1 MSASTPKK
9 NSFFG
14 GAAIL
19 TAGIIIVKLI
29 GALYKI
35 PLGNVLS
42 DAGFADFNT
51 AYDIYSML
59 IVIST
64 GGLPVA
70 LSKMVSEANAR
81 GRVNQVNK
89 VYRLSLVAFCVMGTL
104 SFLVMAVF
112 PRQLSEL
119 MNNSRSYWS
128 ILALAPAVFFICP
141 LSAMRGYFQGHSL
154 MTPTA
159 VSQIIEALCK
169 LAIGLPLAYLI
180 MKNLEGVFQVSEI
193 GSQAAVGAVMG
204 VYAAVADVSQT
215 AEIESRAAGGAILGV
230 SAGVLLAMLYTFWCF
245 RGHQKRQKTS
255 QDEPDSS
262 REILRT
268 LVKLAVPITIGAS
281 IVSVTNIFDSAIL
294 MNRLQVALNMT
305 EDAARTLKG
314 MYNKTMTL
322 YNLPSSFMVPL
333 TASVIPTVSAAR
345 ELRNYKQ
352 GALIS
357 ETTLRTT
364 ALLSLPAGVGL
375 FVLGKPIIYL
385 LYPATEDIALA
396 GWMLSV
402 LGIASIAVCFMLV
415 SNSIMQAHKLV
426 TLPMVTTLIGCLLKL
441 IVGYV
446 LTGIPEIGIKGG
458 AISTVVCFGIV
469 AILDLV
475 IIKLTL
481 PRSLSYFRVFS
492 KPAAAT
498 AVMGLSAWAVCGLLS
513 KALVKIGAFQ
523 TKNEAGQAMLS
534 WNGNALAVAAAIGVA
549 VVVYVALILLTKA
562 ISKEDLS
569 LMPKGDKIARLL
581 RIK

>member
-19 TAGIIIVKLI
+19 TAGLIVVKLI

-35 PLGNVLS
+35 PLGNILS

-51 AYDIYSML
+51 AYDIYSLL

-70 LSKMVSEANAR
+70 LSKMVSEANAQ
-81 GRVNQVNK
+81 GRTNQVNQ
-89 VYRLSLVAFCVMGTL
+89 VYRLSLVAFCVLGTL

-112 PRQLSEL
+112 PRQLAGL

-169 LAIGLPLAYLI
+169 LTIGLALSNFI
-180 MKNLEGVFQVSEI
+180 IRRTM
-193 GSQAAVGAVMG
+193 
-204 VYAAVADVSQT
+204 D
-215 AEIESRAAGGAILGV
+215 ESLAAGGAILGV
-230 SAGVLLAMLYTFWCF
+230 SVGVMLSMLYVFW
-245 RGHQKRQKTS
+245 RYRDHQAHQKPG
-255 QDEPDSS
+255 QDEPDST
-262 REILRT
+262 REILST
-268 LVKLAVPITIGAS
+268 LVKLAVPITIGVS
-281 IVSVTNIFDSAIL
+281 IVSVTNLFDSAIL
-294 MNRLQVALNMT
+294 MNRLQNALHMT

-333 TASVIPTVSAAR
+333 TASVIPSVSAAR
-345 ELRNYKQ
+345 ALHNYKQ

-364 ALLSLPAGVGL
+364 ALLALPAGVGL
-375 FVLGKPIIYL
+375 FVLGEPIIRL
-385 LYPATEDIALA
+385 LYPSTEDIALA

-426 TLPMVTTLIGCLLKL
+426 TLPMITTLVGCVFKL
-441 IVGYV
+441 VTAYV
-446 LTGIPEIGIKGG
+446 LTGNPKIGIRSGP
-458 AISTVVCFGIV
+458 ISTLVCFGVIAV
-469 AILDLV
+469 LDLV

-481 PRSLSYFRVFS
+481 PRSLSYIRVFA

-498 AVMGLSAWAVCGLLS
+498 AVMGLAAWAVYGLSSRGLVALDLFHKLEEDGTYIPGPFVNLAEDGTSVLS
-513 KALVKIGAFQ
+513 GL
-523 TKNEAGQAMLS
+523 
-534 WNGNALAVAAAIGVA
+534 GNAVAVLAAIGIA
-549 VVVYVALILLTKA
+549 AIIYFALILLTKA

-581 RIK
+581 HIQ

>member
-19 TAGIIIVKLI
+19 TAGIVIVKLI

-35 PLGNVLS
+35 PLGRILS
-42 DAGFADFNT
+42 DAAYADFNT
-51 AYDIYSML
+51 AYDIYSLL

-70 LSKMVSEANAR
+70 LSKMVSEANAQ
-81 GRVNQVNK
+81 GRTNQVNQV
-89 VYRLSLVAFCVMGTL
+89 YRLAFVAFCVLGTI
-104 SFLVMAVF
+104 SFLIMAVF
-112 PRQLSEL
+112 PRQLADL

-169 LAIGLPLAYLI
+169 LVIGLALSSFIIGRGMDESLA
-180 MKNLEGVFQVSEI
+180 
-193 GSQAAVGAVMG
+193 AA
-204 VYAAVADVSQT
+204 
-215 AEIESRAAGGAILGV
+215 GAILGV
-230 SAGVLLAMLYTFWCF
+230 SVGVMLSMVYVFFCYRSHQAG
-245 RGHQKRQKTS
+245 QKTG
-255 QDEPDSS
+255 QDVPDSS
-262 REILRT
+262 REILST
-268 LVKLAVPITIGAS
+268 LARLAIPITIGVS
-281 IVSVTNIFDSAIL
+281 IVSVTTIFDSAIL
-294 MNRLQVALNMT
+294 MGRLQRALHMT

-333 TASVIPTVSAAR
+333 TASVIPAVSAAR
-345 ELRNYKQ
+345 ALHNYKQ

-364 ALLSLPAGVGL
+364 ALLALPAGIGL
-375 FVLGKPIIYL
+375 FVLGEPIIRL
-385 LYPATEDIALA
+385 LYPSTEDIALA

-426 TLPMVTTLIGCLLKL
+426 TLPMVTTLIGCVFKL
-441 IVGYV
+441 VLGYV
-446 LTGIPEIGIKGG
+446 LTGTPGIGIKGG
-458 AISTVVCFGIV
+458 ALSTVVCFGVIAV
-469 AILDLV
+469 LDLV

-481 PRSLSYFRVFS
+481 PRSLSYFRVFA
-492 KPAAAT
+492 KPAASA
-498 AVMGLSAWAVCGLLS
+498 AVMGLTAWAVYGLSSRALTALDLFHKLAEDGAYIPGPFVNLAEDGT
-513 KALVKIGAFQ
+513 KALSG
-523 TKNEAGQAMLS
+523 L
-534 WNGNALAVAAAIGVA
+534 GNAAAVLAAIGIAA
-549 VVVYVALILLTKA
+549 VIYFALILLTKA

-581 RIK
+581 RIQ